1 LALKE
6 SRLFWATSLVKNKKT
21 KLLDGHCGDNI
32 LLKNIFI
39 LLKNIFMKEITV
51 MNFDLKIAL
60 LQKFGSQIVGARR
73 LEMAE
78 SRLSYLVRGHKEPSA
93 KEREKLRQALG
104 KDYFSVS
111 AEGPRTAA

>member
-32 LLKNIFI
+32 LLKNIF
-39 LLKNIFMKEITV
+39 MKEITV

-60 LQKFGSQIVGARR
+60 LQKFGSQIVGVRR